1 MGIFGSSILFLILP
15 ALMAWTNRYAEEDPP
30 RPLTVRPI
38 VPLGKVVLGSMYK
51 AAGTLILE
59 QGLEK
64 LGVFA
69 FVKELFGDSG

>member
-1 MGIFGSSILFLILP
+1 M
-15 ALMAWTNRYAEEDPP
+15 
-30 RPLTVRPI
+30 
-38 VPLGKVVLGSMYK
+38 PLGKVVLGSMYK